1 MIFRARIIGWT
12 QFLRLRRRRQVQT
25 IAAVSLTILAPLLSV
40 ATYLVLGPFN
50 QGASSPSLRLVI
62 LADVVYVLLLA
73 ALVLH
78 RVVGI
83 IAARR
88 AQSAGSRLHLRL
100 TGVFA
105 LLALLPTVSVA
116 VFAVLTINMGL
127 EAWFSERVRRVV
139 GNALMATES
148 YEREQRQALE
158 YDTRILADIIDTS
171 VSNIQRFGLRAVL
184 KDGQLQVQR
193 GLREA
198 YIVNGIGE
206 LQARGDK
213 SYLFD
218 YEKPNRAAFEAALEG
233 QLVIIPDLANDELRA
248 LIRLGRYLDKYLL
261 VSRKIDGHLFG
272 LLDEAQETAKLYQE
286 QEALRG
292 QRLFEFAIIYLGFAL
307 IIILAAMWLGLL
319 FAERLSRP
327 VGRLTTAAQQVG
339 GGDLDVQVVEEQ
351 SDDEIGLLSR
361 YFNQMT
367 RELKAQQDRLLENTR
382 QTENRRRLFDSVL
395 SSVTSGVIGVDPD
408 GQITLVNRAAQ
419 RLLDGSASPK
429 AIGLGQVLP
438 EFRGMFER
446 LQSENLEIV
455 RSEIKIIRFNEQEH
469 LLVRLSTRRT
479 AEGRLEGYVVAF
491 DDVTDLVV
499 AQRTAAWGDVA
510 RRIAHEIKNPLT
522 PIQLSAERISRK
534 FSRQLAPDEA
544 GILQQMTGIIVRQTN
559 DLRHIVDE
567 FSKFAR
573 MPEPQ
578 QNAEDIVAILRD
590 SVVLQDAGQ
599 PDVTFEYDIT
609 DGPLLVD
616 LDRGMISQ
624 AFGNLLKNAAE
635 ATETKA
641 KSMPPDWIRK
651 VKIYCEQEADYAVVK
666 IADNGVGLPPDR
678 SRLFE
683 PYVTTREKGTGLG
696 LPIVKKIIED
706 HSGTLSLHIAP
717 IFAQQSHAG
726 AMACVRLK
734 LLSQLEVARE
744 DGC

>member
-1 MIFRARIIGWT
+1 M
-12 QFLRLRRRRQVQT
+12 
-25 IAAVSLTILAPLLSV
+25 SLTILAPLLSV
-40 ATYLVLGPFN
+40 ATYLVLGPFD

-218 YEKPNRAAFEAALEG
+218 YEKPDPAAFEAALDG
-233 QLVIIPDLANDELRA
+233 QLVIIPDLVNDELRA

-292 QRLFEFAIIYLGFAL
+292 QRLFEFAIIYLGFAM

-429 AIGLGQVLP
+429 GISLGQALP
-438 EFRGMFER
+438 EFHDMFER
-446 LQSENLEIV
+446 LQSKNLEIV
-455 RSEIKIIRFNEQEH
+455 RSEIKIIRSNEQEH

-544 GILQQMTGIIVRQTN
+544 GVLQQMTGIIVRQTN

-578 QNAEDIVAILRD
+578 QNAEDIVAMLRD

-599 PDVTFEYDIT
+599 PDVTFEYDLP

-706 HSGTLSLHIAP
+706 HGGTLSLHTAP
-717 IFAQQSHAG
+717 FFAQKSHTG

-734 LLSQLEVARE
+734 LLSQVEVARR

>member
-1 MIFRARIIGWT
+1 M
-12 QFLRLRRRRQVQT
+12 QT
-25 IAAVSLTILAPLLSV
+25 IAAVSLTILAPLLAV
-40 ATYLVLGPFN
+40 ATYLVLGPFD

-62 LADVVYVLLLA
+62 LADLVYVLLLA
-73 ALVLH
+73 ALVLQKVL
-78 RVVGI
+78 RI
-83 IAARR
+83 LAARR

-105 LLALLPTVSVA
+105 ILALLPTVSVA

-127 EAWFSERVRRVV
+127 EAWFSDRVRRVV

-148 YEREQRQALE
+148 YQREQRQAMRQ
-158 YDTRILADIIDTS
+158 DTRSLVNFIDNNS
-171 VSNIQRFGLRAVL
+171 VSIQRFGLRAIL
-184 KDGQLQVQR
+184 KDGQLKVQR

-198 YIVNGIGE
+198 YVIDGAGE

-218 YEKPNRAAFEAALEG
+218 YEKPNLDAFAKAADG
-233 QLVIIPDLANDELRA
+233 QIVIIPDLINDELRG
-248 LIRLGRYLDKYLL
+248 LMRLNTYLDKYLL
-261 VSRKIDGHLFG
+261 VSRTLDGHLFG

-339 GGDLDVQVVEEQ
+339 SGNLDVQVPEEE

-367 RELKAQQDRLLENTR
+367 RELKAQQNRLLENSQ

-395 SSVTSGVIGVDPD
+395 SSVSSGVIAVDSE
-408 GQITLVNRAAQ
+408 GQITLANKAA
-419 RLLDGSASPK
+419 RSLLDGAEKPGAVSLDQA
-429 AIGLGQVLP
+429 LP
-438 EFRGMFER
+438 EFQGLFEKLR
-446 LQSENLEIV
+446 RDALEIV
-455 RSEIKIIRFNEQEH
+455 RSEVKITRAGEQEH
-469 LLVRLSTRRT
+469 LLVQLATRRS
-479 AEGRLEGYVVAF
+479 AEGVLEGYVVAF

-534 FSRQLAPDEA
+534 FSRSLAPEDA
-544 GILQQMTGIIVRQTN
+544 AILSQMTGIIVRQTN
-559 DLRHIVDE
+559 ELRHIVDE

-578 QNAEDIVAILRD
+578 QKLKDIIIILRD
-590 SVVLQDAGQ
+590 SVMLQDSGH
-599 PDVTFEYDIT
+599 PDVSFEIEFSDT
-609 DGPLLVD
+609 PLWVS
-616 LDRGMISQ
+616 LDEALISQ
-624 AFGNLLKNAAE
+624 ALGNLLKNAAE
-635 ATETKA
+635 ATETRVS
-641 KSMPPDWIRK
+641 SMPQNWIRK
-651 VKIYCEQEADYAVVK
+651 VKIYCTQEADYAVVS
-666 IADNGVGLPPDR
+666 IADNGIGLPPDR

-706 HSGTLSLHIAP
+706 HGGVLSLQTAP
-717 IFAQQSHAG
+717 VFVDESHAG
-726 AMACVRLK
+726 AMACIRMK
-734 LLSQLEVARE
+734 LLPQSAVPG
-744 DGC
+744 DVGS

>member
-1 MIFRARIIGWT
+1 M
-12 QFLRLRRRRQVQT
+12 QT
-25 IAAVSLTILAPLLSV
+25 IAAVSLTILAPLLAV
-40 ATYLVLGPFN
+40 ATYLVLGPFD

-62 LADVVYVLLLA
+62 LADLVYVLLLA
-73 ALVLH
+73 ALVLQKVL
-78 RVVGI
+78 RI
-83 IAARR
+83 LAARR

-105 LLALLPTVSVA
+105 ILALLPTVSVA

-127 EAWFSERVRRVV
+127 EAWFSDRVRRVV

-148 YEREQRQALE
+148 YQREQRQAMRQ
-158 YDTRILADIIDTS
+158 DTRSLVNFIDNNS
-171 VSNIQRFGLRAVL
+171 VSIQRFGLRAIL
-184 KDGQLQVQR
+184 KDGQLKVQR

-198 YIVNGIGE
+198 YVIDGAGE

-218 YEKPNRAAFEAALEG
+218 YEKPNLDAFAKAADG
-233 QLVIIPDLANDELRA
+233 QIVIIPDLINDELRG
-248 LIRLGRYLDKYLL
+248 LMRLNTYLDKYLL
-261 VSRKIDGHLFG
+261 VSRTLDGQLFG
-272 LLDEAQETAKLYQE
+272 LLDEAKETAKLYQE

-339 GGDLDVQVVEEQ
+339 SGNLDVQVPEEE

-367 RELKAQQDRLLENTR
+367 RELKAQQNRLLENSQ

-395 SSVTSGVIGVDPD
+395 SSVSSGVIAVDSE
-408 GQITLVNRAAQ
+408 GQITLANKAA
-419 RLLDGSASPK
+419 RSLLDGAEKPGTVSLDQA
-429 AIGLGQVLP
+429 LP
-438 EFRGMFER
+438 EFQGLFEKLR
-446 LQSENLEIV
+446 RDALEIV
-455 RSEIKIIRFNEQEH
+455 RSEVKITRAGEQEH
-469 LLVRLSTRRT
+469 LLVQLATRRS
-479 AEGRLEGYVVAF
+479 AEGVLEGYVVAF

-534 FSRQLAPDEA
+534 FSRSLAPEDA
-544 GILQQMTGIIVRQTN
+544 AILTQMTGIIVRQTN
-559 DLRHIVDE
+559 ELRHIVDE

-578 QNAEDIVAILRD
+578 QKLKDIIIILRD
-590 SVVLQDAGQ
+590 AVMLQDSGH
-599 PDVTFEYDIT
+599 PDVSFEIEFSDT
-609 DGPLLVD
+609 PLWVS
-616 LDRGMISQ
+616 LDEALISQ
-624 AFGNLLKNAAE
+624 ALGNLLKNAAE
-635 ATETKA
+635 ATETRVS
-641 KSMPPDWIRK
+641 SMPQNWIRK
-651 VKIYCEQEADYAVVK
+651 VKIYCTQEADYAVVS
-666 IADNGVGLPPDR
+666 IADNGIGLPPDR

-706 HSGTLSLHIAP
+706 HGGVLSLQTAP
-717 IFAQQSHAG
+717 VFVDESHAG
-726 AMACVRLK
+726 AMACIRMK
-734 LLSQLEVARE
+734 LLPQTAVPGDVGS
-744 DGC
+744 

>member
-1 MIFRARIIGWT
+1 M
-12 QFLRLRRRRQVQT
+12 QT
-25 IAAVSLTILAPLLSV
+25 ITAVSLTILAPLLAV
-40 ATYLVLGPFN
+40 ATYLVLGPFD

-62 LADVVYVLLLA
+62 LADLVYVLLLA
-73 ALVLH
+73 ALVLQK
-78 RVVGI
+78 VVRI
-83 IAARR
+83 LAARR

-105 LLALLPTVSVA
+105 ILALLPTVSVA

-127 EAWFSERVRRVV
+127 EAWFSDRVRRVV

-148 YEREQRQALE
+148 YQREQRQAMRQ
-158 YDTRILADIIDTS
+158 DTRSLVNFIDNNSTN
-171 VSNIQRFGLRAVL
+171 VQRFGLRAIL
-184 KDGQLQVQR
+184 KDGQLKVQR

-198 YIVNGIGE
+198 YIIDGAGD

-218 YEKPNRAAFEAALEG
+218 YEKPDLDAFAKAADG
-233 QLVIIPDLANDELRA
+233 QIVIIPDLINDELRG
-248 LIRLGRYLDKYLL
+248 LMRLNTYLDKYLL
-261 VSRKIDGHLFG
+261 VSRTLDGHLFG

-339 GGDLDVQVVEEQ
+339 SGNLDVQVPEEE

-367 RELKAQQDRLLENTR
+367 RELKAQQNRLLENSQ

-395 SSVTSGVIGVDPD
+395 SSVTSGVIAVDPE
-408 GQITLVNRAAQ
+408 GQITLANKAAQ
-419 RLLDGSASPK
+419 SLLDGAEKPCAVS
-429 AIGLGQVLP
+429 LGQALP
-438 EFRGMFER
+438 EFQGLFEKLR
-446 LQSENLEIV
+446 RDALEIV
-455 RSEIKIIRFNEQEH
+455 RSEVKVTRAGEQEH
-469 LLVRLSTRRT
+469 LLVQLATRRS
-479 AEGRLEGYVVAF
+479 AEGALEGYVVAF

-534 FSRQLAPDEA
+534 FSRSLAPEDA
-544 GILQQMTGIIVRQTN
+544 AILSQMTSIIVRQTN
-559 DLRHIVDE
+559 ELRHIVDE

-578 QNAEDIVAILRD
+578 QKPKDIVIILRGA
-590 SVVLQDAGQ
+590 VMLQDSGH
-599 PDVTFEYDIT
+599 PDVSFEIGFSDT
-609 DGPLLVD
+609 PLWVS
-616 LDRGMISQ
+616 LDETLISQ
-624 AFGNLLKNAAE
+624 ALGNLLKNAAE
-635 ATETKA
+635 ATETKVS
-641 KSMPPDWIRK
+641 SMPQNWTRK
-651 VKIYCEQEADYAVVK
+651 VKIYCTQEADYAVVS
-666 IADNGVGLPPDR
+666 IADNGIGLPPDR

-706 HSGTLSLHIAP
+706 HGGVLSLQTAP
-717 IFAQQSHAG
+717 VFVDESHAG
-726 AMACVRLK
+726 AMACIRMK
-734 LLSQLEVARE
+734 LLPQSAVPG
-744 DGC
+744 DVGS

>member
-1 MIFRARIIGWT
+1 M
-12 QFLRLRRRRQVQT
+12 QT
-25 IAAVSLTILAPLLSV
+25 IAAVSLTILAPLLAV
-40 ATYLVLGPFN
+40 ATYLVLGPFD

-62 LADVVYVLLLA
+62 LADLVYVLLLA
-73 ALVLH
+73 ALVLQK
-78 RVVGI
+78 VVRI
-83 IAARR
+83 LAARR

-105 LLALLPTVSVA
+105 ILALLPTVSVA

-127 EAWFSERVRRVV
+127 EAWFSDRVRRVV

-148 YEREQRQALE
+148 YQREQRQAMRQ
-158 YDTRILADIIDTS
+158 DTRSLVNFIDNNS
-171 VSNIQRFGLRAVL
+171 VSIQRFGLRAIL
-184 KDGQLQVQR
+184 KDGQLKVQR

-198 YIVNGIGE
+198 YVIDGAGE

-218 YEKPNRAAFEAALEG
+218 YEKPNLDAFAKAADG
-233 QLVIIPDLANDELRA
+233 QIVIIPDLINDELRG
-248 LIRLGRYLDKYLL
+248 LMRLNTYLDKYLL
-261 VSRKIDGHLFG
+261 VSRTLDGQLFG
-272 LLDEAQETAKLYQE
+272 LLDEAKETAKLYQE

-339 GGDLDVQVVEEQ
+339 SGNLDVQVPEEE

-367 RELKAQQDRLLENTR
+367 RELKAQQNRLLENSQ

-395 SSVTSGVIGVDPD
+395 SSVTSGVIAVDPE
-408 GQITLVNRAAQ
+408 GQITLANKAA
-419 RLLDGSASPK
+419 RSLLDGAEKPGALS
-429 AIGLGQVLP
+429 LDQVLP
-438 EFRGMFER
+438 EFQGLFEKLR
-446 LQSENLEIV
+446 RDALEIV
-455 RSEIKIIRFNEQEH
+455 RSEVKVTRAGEQEH
-469 LLVRLSTRRT
+469 LLVQLATRRS
-479 AEGRLEGYVVAF
+479 AEGALEGYVVAF

-534 FSRQLAPDEA
+534 FSRSLAPEDA
-544 GILQQMTGIIVRQTN
+544 AILSQMTSIIVRQTN
-559 DLRHIVDE
+559 ELRHIVDE

-578 QNAEDIVAILRD
+578 QKLKDIIIILRD
-590 SVVLQDAGQ
+590 AVMLQDSGH
-599 PDVTFEYDIT
+599 PDVSFEIRFSDM
-609 DGPLLVD
+609 PLWVS
-616 LDRGMISQ
+616 LDENLISQ
-624 AFGNLLKNAAE
+624 ALGNLLKNAAE
-635 ATETKA
+635 STETRVS
-641 KSMPPDWIRK
+641 SMPKKWTRK
-651 VKIYCEQEADYAVVK
+651 VKIYCTQEADYAVVS
-666 IADNGVGLPPDR
+666 IADNGIGLPPDR

-706 HSGTLSLHIAP
+706 HGGVLSLQTAP
-717 IFAQQSHAG
+717 VFVDESHAG
-726 AMACVRLK
+726 AMACIRMK
-734 LLSQLEVARE
+734 LLPQTAVPGDVGS
-744 DGC
+744 

>member
-1 MIFRARIIGWT
+1 M
-12 QFLRLRRRRQVQT
+12 QT
-25 IAAVSLTILAPLLSV
+25 IAAVSLTILAPLLAV
-40 ATYLVLGPFN
+40 ATYLVLGPFD

-62 LADVVYVLLLA
+62 LADLVYVLLLA
-73 ALVLH
+73 ALVLQKVL
-78 RVVGI
+78 RI
-83 IAARR
+83 LAARR

-105 LLALLPTVSVA
+105 ILALLPTVSVA

-127 EAWFSERVRRVV
+127 EAWFSDRVRRVV

-148 YEREQRQALE
+148 YQREQRQAMRQ
-158 YDTRILADIIDTS
+158 DTRSLVNFIDNNS
-171 VSNIQRFGLRAVL
+171 VSIQRFGLRAIL
-184 KDGQLQVQR
+184 KDGQLKVQR

-198 YIVNGIGE
+198 YVIDGAGE

-218 YEKPNRAAFEAALEG
+218 YEKPNLDAFAKAADG
-233 QLVIIPDLANDELRA
+233 QIVIIPDLINDELRG
-248 LIRLGRYLDKYLL
+248 LMRLNNYLDKYLL
-261 VSRKIDGHLFG
+261 VSRTLDGHLFG

-339 GGDLDVQVVEEQ
+339 SGNLDVQVPEEE

-367 RELKAQQDRLLENTR
+367 RELKAQQNRLLENSQ

-395 SSVTSGVIGVDPD
+395 SSVSSGVIAVDSE
-408 GQITLVNRAAQ
+408 GQITLANKAA
-419 RLLDGSASPK
+419 RSLLDGAEKPGTVSLDQA
-429 AIGLGQVLP
+429 LP
-438 EFRGMFER
+438 EFQGLFEKLR
-446 LQSENLEIV
+446 RDALEIV
-455 RSEIKIIRFNEQEH
+455 RSEVKITRAGEQEH
-469 LLVRLSTRRT
+469 LLVQLATRRS
-479 AEGRLEGYVVAF
+479 AEGVLEGYVVAF

-534 FSRQLAPDEA
+534 FSRSLAPEDA
-544 GILQQMTGIIVRQTN
+544 AILSQMTSIIVRQTN
-559 DLRHIVDE
+559 ELRHIVDE

-578 QNAEDIVAILRD
+578 QKLKDIIIILRD
-590 SVVLQDAGQ
+590 SVMLQDSGH
-599 PDVTFEYDIT
+599 PDVSFEIEFSDT
-609 DGPLLVD
+609 PLWVS
-616 LDRGMISQ
+616 LDEALISQ
-624 AFGNLLKNAAE
+624 ALGNLLKNAAE
-635 ATETKA
+635 ATETRVS
-641 KSMPPDWIRK
+641 SMPQNWIRK
-651 VKIYCEQEADYAVVK
+651 VKIYCTQEADYAVVS
-666 IADNGVGLPPDR
+666 IADNGIGLPPDR

-706 HSGTLSLHIAP
+706 HGGVLSLQTAP
-717 IFAQQSHAG
+717 VFVDESHAG
-726 AMACVRLK
+726 AMACIRMK
-734 LLSQLEVARE
+734 LLPQSAVPG
-744 DGC
+744 DVGS

>member
-1 MIFRARIIGWT
+1 M
-12 QFLRLRRRRQVQT
+12 
-25 IAAVSLTILAPLLSV
+25 APLLSI
-40 ATYLVLGPFN
+40 ATYLVLGPFD

-78 RVVGI
+78 RIIGI
-83 IAARR
+83 VAARR
-88 AQSAGSRLHLRL
+88 AQSAGARLHLRL

-158 YDTRILADIIDTS
+158 YDTRILANMIENS
-171 VSNIQRFGLRAVL
+171 VSNIQRFGMRAVL

-218 YEKPNRAAFEAALEG
+218 YEKPDPAAFEAALAG
-233 QLVIIPDLANDELRA
+233 QLVIIPDLVNDELRA
-248 LIRLGRYLDKYLL
+248 LVRLGRYLDKYLL

-339 GGDLDVQVVEEQ
+339 SGDLDVQVVEEQ
-351 SDDEIGLLSR
+351 TDDEIGLLSR

-367 RELKAQQDRLLENTR
+367 RELKAQQDRLLDNTR

-395 SSVTSGVIGVDPD
+395 SSVTSGVIAVDPL
-408 GQITLVNRAAQ
+408 GNITLVNRAAQ
-419 RLLDGSASPK
+419 HLLDGSANPQ
-429 AIGLGQVLP
+429 AVTLAQALP
-438 EFRGMFER
+438 EVSGMFTQ
-446 LQSENLEIV
+446 LQTENLEIV
-455 RSEIKIIRFNEQEH
+455 RSEIKIIRAHEQEH
-469 LLVRLSTRRT
+469 LLVRLATRRT
-479 AEGRLEGYVVAF
+479 AEGHLEGYVVAF
-491 DDVTDLVV
+491 DDVTDLVM

-534 FSRQLAPDEA
+534 FSRHLSSDEA
-544 GILQQMTGIIVRQTN
+544 NVLQQMTGIIIRQTN

-573 MPEPQ
+573 MPEPR
-578 QNAEDIVAILRD
+578 QNTEDIVTILRD
-590 SVVLQDAGQ
+590 AVLLQDAGQ
-599 PDVTFEYDIT
+599 PDVTFDV
-609 DGPLLVD
+609 DLPDHPLFVD

-641 KSMPPDWIRK
+641 KSMPADWIRK
-651 VKIYCEQEADYAVVK
+651 VRIYCAQEADYAVIE

-706 HSGTLSLHIAP
+706 HGGSLSLHTAQV
-717 IFAQQSHAG
+717 FAQQSHAG

-734 LLSQLEVARE
+734 LLQQADVTQEN
-744 DGC
+744 GC

>member
-1 MIFRARIIGWT
+1 M
-12 QFLRLRRRRQVQT
+12 
-25 IAAVSLTILAPLLSV
+25 
-40 ATYLVLGPFN
+40 LGPFD

-78 RVVGI
+78 RIIGI
-83 IAARR
+83 VAARR

-158 YDTRILADIIDTS
+158 YDTRILANMIENS
-171 VSNIQRFGLRAVL
+171 ASNIQRFGLSAVL
-184 KDGQLQVQR
+184 KDGQLKVQR

-198 YIVNGIGE
+198 YIVNGVGE

-218 YEKPNRAAFEAALEG
+218 YEKPAPAAFEAALAG
-233 QLVIIPDLANDELRA
+233 QLVIIPDLDNDELRA
-248 LIRLGRYLDKYLL
+248 LVRMGRYLDKYLL
-261 VSRKIDGHLFG
+261 VSRTIDGHLFG

-339 GGDLDVQVVEEQ
+339 SGDLDVQVVEEQ
-351 SDDEIGLLSR
+351 NDDEIGLLSR

-367 RELKAQQDRLLENTR
+367 RELKAQQDRLLENSR

-395 SSVTSGVIGVDPD
+395 SSVTSGVIAVDPQ
-408 GQITLVNRAAQ
+408 GNITLANRAAQ
-419 RLLDGSASPK
+419 HLLDGSASPQSVTL
-429 AIGLGQVLP
+429 AQALP
-438 EFRGMFER
+438 EVSGMFEQ
-446 LQSENLEIV
+446 LQTENLEIV
-455 RSEIKIIRFNEQEH
+455 RSEIKIIRANEQEH
-469 LLVRLSTRRT
+469 LLVRLATRRT
-479 AEGRLEGYVVAF
+479 AEGYLEGYVVAF

-534 FSRQLAPDEA
+534 FSRQLSSDEA
-544 GILQQMTGIIVRQTN
+544 SVLQQMTGIIIRQTN

-573 MPEPQ
+573 MPEPR
-578 QNAEDIVAILRD
+578 QNTEDIVGILRD
-590 SVVLQDAGQ
+590 AVLLQDAGQ
-599 PDVTFEYDIT
+599 PNVTFDLNLP
-609 DGPLLVD
+609 DHPLLVD

-641 KSMPPDWIRK
+641 KSMPEDWIRK
-651 VKIYCEQEADYAVVK
+651 VRIYCVQEADYAVVK
-666 IADNGVGLPPDR
+666 SRIMVLDCRRIAAACSSLT
-678 SRLFE
+678 SRLGKKE
-683 PYVTTREKGTGLG
+683 PAWV
-696 LPIVKKIIED
+696 
-706 HSGTLSLHIAP
+706 
-717 IFAQQSHAG
+717 
-726 AMACVRLK
+726 C
-734 LLSQLEVARE
+734 LLSKK
-744 DGC
+744 